1 MPRTRTVTAVAVLA
15 ALILNTTALAQQAA
29 PAQTAPV
36 PDQPKSHKPAT
47 PDAAALEEMSRE
59 AYEQKNWVKYY
70 GANINLLNQRPYE
83 PEYMLHVIAACSL
96 LDRKNTAYFYML
108 KMQRQGLAYDLN
120 DNPDSANIKN
130 TEVYEHLNNLMI
142 TAGQMTGVVE
152 PVHKLDARYTG
163 PMALTWDES
172 RGRFLVGTQS
182 SGTIIAVSE
191 SDDSEVLM
199 QADVENGLWAI
210 KDLHADVKN
219 NRLWV
224 ASAAVPRFSAFQAA
238 DKGRGALL
246 EFNLK
251 TLDLIHR
258 FELPADGLQHEP
270 GPITV
275 AGTGDVYMLDLPTSR
290 VYRKAA
296 GGDRLEVFIGTP
308 EMDSLQDIAVTP
320 DNARL
325 YISDL
330 YKGVLVVDPVQQSSV
345 MLTVPESMNMG
356 RIQSLVYDQG
366 HLVITQA
373 GFRPERVMR
382 LKLDASGGNILNVAS
397 IASAMTGYTHPED
410 SVVRGDQV
418 YYFARPGNENS
429 NSVDQPRVLLRSP
442 LTDEPVTSQESMQQ
456 ALEKYRSQ

>member
-1 MPRTRTVTAVAVLA
+1 
-15 ALILNTTALAQQAA
+15 
-29 PAQTAPV
+29 
-36 PDQPKSHKPAT
+36 
-47 PDAAALEEMSRE
+47 
-59 AYEQKNWVKYY
+59 
-70 GANINLLNQRPYE
+70 
-83 PEYMLHVIAACSL
+83 
-96 LDRKNTAYFYML
+96 
-108 KMQRQGLAYDLN
+108 
-120 DNPDSANIKN
+120 
-130 TEVYEHLNNLMI
+130 
-142 TAGQMTGVVE
+142 
-152 PVHKLDARYTG
+152 
-163 PMALTWDES
+163 
-172 RGRFLVGTQS
+172 
-182 SGTIIAVSE
+182 
-191 SDDSEVLM
+191 
-199 QADVENGLWAI
+199 
-210 KDLHADVKN
+210 
-219 NRLWV
+219 
-224 ASAAVPRFSAFQAA
+224 
-238 DKGRGALL
+238 
-246 EFNLK
+246 
-251 TLDLIHR
+251 
-258 FELPADGLQHEP
+258 
-270 GPITV
+270 
-275 AGTGDVYMLDLPTSR
+275 MLDLPTSR

-308 EMDSLQDIAVTP
+308 EMVSLQDIAVTP